1 MKNVGY
7 IFKFLPFLLLLQGCF
22 KEGDIAELPDYN
34 APQVS
39 FIAQAL
45 SIPEGNKDTTIQ
57 LGIQL
62 KGENRTQ
69 VMVKYQVNGLTA
81 TPGSDYEEITEG
93 KIFIKPGELT
103 VFIPIKIFGD
113 AVKETDEKIDIVL
126 IQALNANLSE
136 TTRITITLVNDD
148 FSLIDKINIPKT
160 GYISPDSYTG
170 FTKVW
175 EEGFQG
181 TNLNSAVWNYELGDG
196 CPGNCNWGNNELQ
209 FYQEKNAQ
217 LSDGY
222 LIIEGK
228 KESVGGKNYT
238 SSRLT
243 TQRKK
248 SFKYGRIDI
257 RAAVPEG
264 KGYWPALW
272 MLGDNIPQVPWPACG
287 EIDIMETSGDKINR
301 VVGTAHFG
309 ATLAQHRFRTG
320 ATFSSGEYDFNTSFN
335 VFSIIWEENKIQ
347 WLVNNVPYHQLTPAD
362 LNGQPY
368 PFNQSFFFIINLAI
382 GGNFPGSPD
391 ARTVFP
397 RWFVVDYIKVFQK
410 G

>member
-1 MKNVGY
+1 MKNVIY

-34 APQVS
+34 APQGS

-81 TPGSDYEEITEG
+81 TPGTDYEEITEG
-93 KIFIKPGELT
+93 KVFIKPGELT

-126 IQALNANLSE
+126 IQALNATLSE
-136 TTRITITLVNDD
+136 PTRSTITLDNDD

-175 EEGFQG
+175 EESFQG

-228 KESVGGKNYT
+228 KETVGGKNYT
-238 SSRLT
+238 SARLT

-272 MLGDNIPQVPWPACG
+272 MLGDNIPQVSWPACG
-287 EIDIMETSGDKINR
+287 EIDIMEASGDKINR

-309 ATLAQHRFRTG
+309 ATVAQHRFRTG
-320 ATFSSGEYDFNTSFN
+320 ATFSTGEYDFNTSFN

-368 PFNQSFFFIINLAI
+368 PFNQSFFFIVNLAI
-382 GGNFPGSPD
+382 GGNFPGAPD

>member
-1 MKNVGY
+1 MKTSVNNY
-7 IFKFLPFLLLLQGCF
+7 IFFLFILLLQGCF
-22 KEGDIAELPDYN
+22 KEGEITELPDYN
-34 APQVS
+34 APQIS
-39 FIAQAL
+39 FSSGSI

-81 TPGSDYEEITEG
+81 TAGSDYEAITEG
-93 KIFIKPGELT
+93 KIFIKPGEFT

-126 IQALNANLSE
+126 IQALNATLSE

-160 GYISPDSYTG
+160 GYISPDAYVG

-228 KESVGGKNYT
+228 KETVGGKNYT

-362 LNGQPY
+362 FNGQPY

-391 ARTVFP
+391 ARTFFP

>member
-39 FIAQAL
+39 FSAQTL

-81 TPGSDYEEITEG
+81 TPGSDYEAITEG
-93 KIFIKPGELT
+93 KIFMKPGELN
-103 VFIPIKIFGD
+103 VSIPIKIFGD

-126 IQALNANLSE
+126 IQALNAILSE
-136 TTRITITLVNDD
+136 PTRMTITLINDD
-148 FSLIDKINIPKT
+148 FSLVDKINIPKT
-160 GYISPDSYTG
+160 GYISPDAYAG

-181 TNLNSAVWNYELGDG
+181 TNLNSEVWNYELGDG

-228 KESVGGKNYT
+228 KETVGGKNYT

-272 MLGDNIPQVPWPACG
+272 MLGDNIPQVSWPACG
-287 EIDIMETSGDKINR
+287 EIDIMEASGDKINR

-309 ATLAQHRFRTG
+309 ATVAQHRFRTG
-320 ATFSSGEYDFNTSFN
+320 ATFSTGEYDFNTSFN

-347 WLVNNVPYHQLTPAD
+347 WLVNNVPYHQLTPSD

>member
-1 MKNVGY
+1 MNNVGY

-39 FIAQAL
+39 FIAQTL

-81 TPGSDYEEITEG
+81 TPGSDYEAITEG
-93 KIFIKPGELT
+93 KIFMKPGELA
-103 VFIPIKIFGD
+103 VSIPIKIFGD
-113 AVKETDEKIDIVL
+113 AVKETEEKIDIVL
-126 IQALNANLSE
+126 IQALNATLSE
-136 TTRITITLVNDD
+136 PTRMTITLVNDD
-148 FSLIDKINIPKT
+148 FSLVDKINIPKT
-160 GYISPDSYTG
+160 GYISPDAYAG

-181 TNLNSAVWNYELGDG
+181 TNLNSEVWNYELGDG

-228 KESVGGKNYT
+228 KETVGGKNYT

-272 MLGDNIPQVPWPACG
+272 MLGDNIPQVSWPACG
-287 EIDIMETSGDKINR
+287 EIDIMEASGDKINR

-309 ATLAQHRFRTG
+309 ATVAQHRFRTG
-320 ATFSSGEYDFNTSFN
+320 ATFSTGEYDFNTSFN

-347 WLVNNVPYHQLTPAD
+347 WLVNNVPYHQLTPSD

>member
-1 MKNVGY
+1 MKSFLNTT
-7 IFKFLPFLLLLQGCF
+7 IFSLLFFLFQGCF
-22 KEGDIAELPDYN
+22 KEGESIALPNYN

-39 FIAQAL
+39 FISQTLAV
-45 SIPEGNKDTTIQ
+45 PEGNKDTIISI
-57 LGIQL
+57 GIQL

-69 VMVKYQVNGLTA
+69 VMIKYQVNGITA
-81 TPGSDYEEITEG
+81 SPGSDYESISEG
-93 KIFIKPGELT
+93 KVFLKPGEFT
-103 VFIPIKIFGD
+103 VSIPIRIFGD
-113 AVKETDEKIDIVL
+113 AIKETDEEIEVVL
-126 IQALNANLSE
+126 VQTLNAKLAEPNRFML
-136 TTRITITLVNDD
+136 TLINDD

-175 EEGFQG
+175 EEGFQSA
-181 TNLNSAVWNYELGDG
+181 NLNTAVWNYELGDG

-228 KESVGGKNYT
+228 KETVGGKNYT
-238 SSRLT
+238 SARLT
-243 TQRKK
+243 TQRKR

-257 RAAVPEG
+257 RAAIPEG

-272 MLGDNIPQVPWPACG
+272 MLGDNISQVSWPACG
-287 EIDIMETSGDKINR
+287 EIDIMESSGDKINR
-301 VVGTAHFG
+301 VVGAAHFG
-309 ATLAQHRFRTG
+309 ATVAQYRFRTG
-320 ATFSSGEYDFNTSFN
+320 VSFSTGEYDFNTSFN

-347 WLVNNVPYHQLTPAD
+347 WLVNNVPYHQLTPSD
-362 LNGQPY
+362 MNGQPY

>member
-1 MKNVGY
+1 MKDLGY

-39 FIAQAL
+39 FSAQTL
-45 SIPEGNKDTTIQ
+45 SIPEGNKDTTIL

-81 TPGSDYEEITEG
+81 TPGSDYEAITEG
-93 KIFIKPGELT
+93 KIFMKPGELT
-103 VFIPIKIFGD
+103 VSIPIKIFGD

-126 IQALNANLSE
+126 IQALNATLSE
-136 TTRITITLVNDD
+136 PTRMTITLVNDD
-148 FSLIDKINIPKT
+148 FSLVDKINIPKT
-160 GYISPDSYTG
+160 GYISPDAYAG
-170 FTKVW
+170 YTKVW

-272 MLGDNIPQVPWPACG
+272 MLGDNIPQVSWPACG
-287 EIDIMETSGDKINR
+287 EIDIMEASGDKINR

-320 ATFSSGEYDFNTSFN
+320 AAFSTGEYDFNTSFN

-347 WLVNNVPYHQLTPAD
+347 WLVNNVPYHQITPAD

-397 RWFVVDYIKVFQK
+397 RWLVVDYIKVFQK